1 MTKPPNLHLLP
12 SRVLR
17 VNVGFLL
24 SEGPAHHQDSRL
36 DIPDPI
42 RVADD
47 LIINHISGPLR
58 LSRAKEGILVQ
69 LQAQAGVDD
78 VCSRCLTP
86 FERTVL
92 VEVEELYAHPA
103 SDFTEFSVGGDN
115 NLDLAPL
122 LRAEILIA
130 LDEKALCYLDCRGL
144 CSTCGVNLNEESCT
158 CANHAIDPRL
168 AKLRQLL
175 DLS

>member
-1 MTKPPNLHLLP
+1 MKPLNLHLLP

-69 LQAQAGVDD
+69 LRVEAGVDNT
-78 VCSRCLTP
+78 CSRCLTP
-86 FERTVL
+86 FEQVVT
-92 VEVEELYAHPA
+92 VEVEELYAYPA
-103 SDFTEFSVGGDN
+103 SNFTEFSVGGDN

-122 LRAEILIA
+122 LRAEILIV
-130 LDEKALCYLDCRGL
+130 LDEKALCRPDCRGL
-144 CSTCGVNLNEESCT
+144 CPICGKNRNEESCT
-158 CANHAIDPRL
+158 CADDNLDPRL

-175 DLS
+175 NLS